1 MISYKKFLLKTTL
14 ILVGFPVIMFTETN
28 KPVKAHDPYQ
38 WESNDVEESKGF
50 YFTSNFGTSSI
61 NSANWKAT
69 ISDLDYKGDVKF
81 KSGIGWEAGAGYD
94 FGTLRTEITF
104 SKSQN
109 DISSISAL
117 INEGDRKGTTAEAN
131 ASGELKVKNIFINSY
146 LDFPIG
152 EKKKIIPY
160 FGGGIGGTNLKMDK
174 ITVVNEEVESAE
186 VWLFGYQAKL
196 GLGYSVSQNFEFFG
210 ESIYSGFSDLGV
222 AGDKYGLSS
231 KSDFNYK
238 AGLRIRF

>member
-1 MISYKKFLLKTTL
+1 M
-14 ILVGFPVIMFTETN
+14 
-28 KPVKAHDPYQ
+28 
-38 WESNDVEESKGF
+38 
-50 YFTSNFGTSSI
+50 
-61 NSANWKAT
+61 
-69 ISDLDYKGDVKF
+69 
-81 KSGIGWEAGAGYD
+81 
-94 FGTLRTEITF
+94 
-104 SKSQN
+104 
-109 DISSISAL
+109 
-117 INEGDRKGTTAEAN
+117 KGTTAEAN

-160 FGGGIGGTNLKMDK
+160 FGGGIGGTNLKMDN

-196 GLGYSVSQNFEFFG
+196 GLGYSVSQNFELFG
-210 ESIYSGFSDLGV
+210 ESIYSGFSDLGI

-231 KSDFNYK
+231 ESNFNYK